1 MPKKGQTSITLND
14 KITNVIGPIADKNGR
29 SVAGLVKLCIEYQF
43 GDKAKKTKAKNIL
56 ENLVK

>member
-14 KITNVIGPIADKNGR
+14 KIIEMLEPIADKNGR
-29 SVAGLVKLCIEYQF
+29 SITGLIRLCIDYQF
-43 GDKAKKTKAKNIL
+43 GNKEKKTKAKNIL